1 MPEYAP
7 MYTGQDY
14 MTPGAAQTVGI
25 IADTVQFA
33 DNTMLLEVAAG
44 KGTAAAA
51 WTVPG
56 LVDTS
61 GEDRSSLT

>member
-1 MPEYAP
+1 

-14 MTPGAAQTVGI
+14 MTPGVAQTVGI

-44 KGTAAAA
+44 KGSGRR
-51 WTVPG
+51 PG
-56 LVDTS
+56 RATGQGGGCRVHLP
-61 GEDRSSLT
+61 